1 MYIAHFI
8 PEFASVLQ
16 LFPNGH
22 NSDISQVVLTPKL
35 PIDTHF
41 ASVRMI
47 ISGAIVV
54 MDWIYGASRAG
65 IHSFPMGV
73 KLFILWLVGIF
84 LPLIRAIMKSEK
96 DKKCSGMHQ
105 LWY

>member
-1 MYIAHFI
+1 MYIAHFV

-54 MDWIYGASRAG
+54 MD
-65 IHSFPMGV
+65 
-73 KLFILWLVGIF
+73 
-84 LPLIRAIMKSEK
+84 
-96 DKKCSGMHQ
+96 
-105 LWY
+105 